1 MPESPTDTH
10 VIPQTVASPPPEVFR
25 RFPPRFFNTAGPC
38 RPGEHFLIPA
48 ERRLKQVRAL
58 IDRQAYFVLHAA
70 RQTGKTT
77 YIQGLARALN
87 AEGRYTAL
95 AINLETLQHVKD
107 PTEANRAILHIL
119 SRDAGYLL
127 PSAEC
132 PPRLDLEAGESSQG
146 VQDQLTLW
154 AASNPK
160 PIVLLIDEIDALQG
174 DVLISVLRQLRAG
187 YIARPNP
194 FPQCIMLVGLRDVR
208 DYRIKLRDETESLG
222 QISPFNIKLESL
234 TLRNFTRDEVEE
246 LYVQHTDDTGQVF
259 EKAACD
265 LAFELTQGQPWL
277 VNALAYQAV
286 DYLVTDRTQPITPE
300 TILKASENL
309 IQRRDTHLDHL
320 LDKLRQPRVRRIMA
334 PLLAGETIQ
343 LDELDD
349 DVRYLRD
356 LGLLAEG
363 YPLRLANPIYQEI
376 VPRVVSHMVQE
387 NIQEQPAWYIT
398 PTGGLDVRKL
408 LTDFQSFYRE
418 NAEAWLKH
426 YDYVEAGP
434 HLILQ
439 AWLQRLVNGGGRIR
453 REFAVGSRRVDL
465 LIEWKQE
472 RHALEL
478 KVKRDERS
486 KKQGLEQLG
495 AYLDRL
501 GLSTGYLV
509 LFDPDF
515 SKRWHYKLTW
525 KKATTPQGHEV
536 WIVGC

>member
-10 VIPQTVASPPPEVFR
+10 VIPQTVASPPLEVFR

-95 AINLETLQHVKD
+95 AINLEFLQPVHEVMTA
-107 PTEANRAILHIL
+107 TEAFISHLARMGQFLPLEEQPPAPNTLTGHRMEWVGEAL
-119 SRDAGYLL
+119 SR
-127 PSAEC
+127 
-132 PPRLDLEAGESSQG
+132 
-146 VQDQLTLW
+146 W

-194 FPQCIMLVGLRDVR
+194 FPQSIMLVGLRDVR

-259 EKAACD
+259 ETAACD

-398 PTGGLDVRKL
+398 PSGGLDVRKL

-509 LFDPDF
+509 LFDPNF